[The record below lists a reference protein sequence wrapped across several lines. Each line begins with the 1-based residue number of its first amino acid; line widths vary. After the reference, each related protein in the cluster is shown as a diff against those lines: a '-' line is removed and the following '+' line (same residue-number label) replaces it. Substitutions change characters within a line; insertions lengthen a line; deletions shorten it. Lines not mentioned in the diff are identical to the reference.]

1 MDARFLCV
9 YVDRDR
15 VFCKLAQILMCVCFL
30 SRFLTVSKGK
40 KHKTEFVDLGKR
52 GKVSDVSTESKCLG
66 SENAEF
72 ALVEKMEKK
81 PLS

>member
-1 MDARFLCV
+1 M
-9 YVDRDR
+9 
-15 VFCKLAQILMCVCFL
+15 
-30 SRFLTVSKGK
+30 VSKGK
-40 KHKTEFVDLGKR
+40 KLQTEFVDLGKR
-52 GKVSDVSTESKCLG
+52 GKVSDVSPESKCLG